1 MITKNYKENKNDVL
15 QVYKD
20 FVDFN
25 SQFNYSIDQSIENQ
39 ATKIENEIFNLMVIG
54 EAKSGKSTF
63 INAYL
68 GKEVLPMDVRQCT
81 SSIIEI
87 KRGVDFSLVAETA
100 GGGIIKKNTESDISE
115 FLKNHAAIQDE
126 YRKIPVTTINNELIL
141 PSKGKFTE
149 ADIESFLASSTVK
162 DNNIYDLPVDD
173 YESII
178 RKYLTAIQPHW
189 EDIITKIS
197 IEYPLPE
204 SMQGIRIIDSPGV
217 GAGGNVG
224 KIAED
229 YINNAN
235 AIIFVKA
242 LTGQALESSSFRDF
256 FNTNCRKKNKSSVF
270 LVFSRIADLSGMD
283 LARQKSQA
291 IEMYE
296 KSVQKDKILFVD
308 SKTQLIKNI
317 CENLRTEGSIDN
329 YINELDNRQD
339 GYDPVTKRWYKAR
352 GDVSS
357 FFESLD
363 ELSNFDSISQS
374 LEKFAR
380 KAGYVQLESL
390 VSAIYRD
397 YEGKLKSIEKLI
409 KQLNDNLDSTPEELT
424 EKIKQKKQ
432 EIEAI
437 YTKIEKNLGDVRNK
451 YADILS
457 DDSIIKTESK
467 KKGEEYKKK
476 LEIYKDLTEAE
487 IENKGF
493 DKVANELKTETLDS
507 IDDTK
512 DFQKKIGL
520 ELIHE
525 CDEMLIE
532 IGKEKD
538 DVPIEAYKPNFTAAD
553 FDDIDKKAENETSG
567 DEYHAG
573 GCFEKSWTE
582 HYHHK
587 QAHISMICMSIKS
600 KLETS
605 IIPGMEQNA
614 VQYVDNLLSKYKE
627 KLASKG
633 LDLKNQCDELIHKLE
648 EVRNIQKL
656 LEENQ
661 EQRKKILSITEN
673 VRAIHMEIMNYVN

>member
-15 QVYKD
+15 QVYRD
-20 FVDFN
+20 FLDFN
-25 SQFNYSIDQSIENQ
+25 NKYNYPIDKSIENQ
-39 ATKIENEIFNLMVIG
+39 ATKIEEEVFNLMVIG

-87 KRGVDFSLVAETA
+87 KRGVDFSLIAETA
-100 GGGIIKKNTESDISE
+100 GGDLIKKNTESDISE

-149 ADIESFLASSTVK
+149 ADIESFLSSSNVK

-173 YESII
+173 YEKII
-178 RKYLTAIQPHW
+178 RNYLTDICQHW

-256 FNTNCRKKNKSSVF
+256 FNTNCRKKNKSAVF
-270 LVFSRIADLSGMD
+270 LVFSRIADLSGLD
-283 LARQKSQA
+283 LERQKSQA

-317 CENLRTEGSIDN
+317 CENLRTEDSINN
-329 YINELDNRQD
+329 YINGLD
-339 GYDPVTKRWYKAR
+339 GYAPVAIRWYKAR

-390 VSAIYRD
+390 VSAICRD
-397 YEGKLKSIEKLI
+397 YDGKLISIEKLI
-409 KQLNDNLDSTPEELT
+409 KQLDDNLDSTPEELT

-432 EIEAI
+432 EIEEI

-467 KKGEEYKKK
+467 KKGDEYKAT
-476 LEIYKDLTEAE
+476 LNYYKQLSEKE
-487 IENKGF
+487 IEDKGF
-493 DKVANELKTETLDS
+493 DVVANEVKIKTLDS

-512 DFQKKIGL
+512 NFQKQIGL

-538 DVPIEAYKPNFTAAD
+538 DVPIEAYKPNFTESD
-553 FDDIDKKAENETSG
+553 FDDIDRKAANKTTG
-567 DEYHAG
+567 DINHKG
-573 GCFEKSWTE
+573 GCFEKSWIE

-587 QAHISMICMSIKS
+587 QDHISMICMAIESR
-600 KLETS
+600 LNTS
-605 IIPGMEQNA
+605 IIPDMENSA
-614 VQYVDNLLSKYKE
+614 VQYVDSLLLRYKE

-633 LDLKNQCDELIHKLE
+633 VDLKNQCDELIHKLE

-661 EQRKKILSITEN
+661 KQREEILN
-673 VRAIHMEIMNYVN
+673 VAEKVKAIHMEIMNYVN